1 VAFFAQTA
9 TDPLLGLVNLGVL
22 GMLAYAFV
30 SGLIEA
36 RPTIRRLVDQ
46 QDAQIARL
54 LKEREEIHKLLSVQV
69 SALGTEMS
77 RLVAET
83 EELLHMIESLAI
95 RQQRQ

>member
-1 VAFFAQTA
+1 
-9 TDPLLGLVNLGVL
+9 
-22 GMLAYAFV
+22 MLAYAFV

-54 LKEREEIHKLLSVQV
+54 LKEREEIHKLLSDQV

-77 RLVAET
+77 RLVTET

-95 RQQRQ
+95 RQQRE